1 MGFVTLVKKV
11 ADTKQ
16 LVKGR
21 TPVLLNEIELF
32 CESVGIAE
40 STFGRLAVNDGKFVN
55 RIRSGSKVG
64 EKMVT
69 RIQEFMT
76 KVRSGNLVI
85 EGRDRRRVGVA
96 KKEMLSKISSQE
108 TTAGLSQALEYN
120 EQHQS
125 HLLFYNTC
133 NEKWQIAERAFKV
146 MHDLSASPPA
156 LRVFEA
162 NLGEGTTLARL
173 LRALHHKHPTVPF
186 LIVARERGLSD
197 LRNSLGKM
205 ADRLLEHPLTV
216 LVITNMD
223 FDEAVTLTAGSVQN
237 ALAMNW
243 KTVKLDGNT
252 AYEFQTQISGL
263 QQDFSEDWVVKSRKD
278 GQPQHETPNVLV
290 LYRKDHEFLLHN
302 IVPQPGAFDAQYDFI
317 IAAHLYRHDRPIS
330 FKIDKVLLPLVKC
343 LAPGGRVLVVQSYGN
358 DPAHEIA
365 HQFWSEEELPTHGR
379 QKLITELKRAF
390 GNDRLQYKFTGAT
403 DKTALFR
410 YDMHTLPIDINEQTG
425 ISTLLA
431 AWSNAVFVSQV
442 PRAKVDALVNSSQD
456 YLKAST
462 NIIAKHGGL
471 WFINES
477 FVIKRDG

>member
-1 MGFVTLVKKV
+1 LVKKV

-16 LVKGR
+16 LVKGKH
-21 TPVLLNEIELF
+21 PVLVNEIELF

-55 RIRSGSKVG
+55 RIRGGSKVG
-64 EKMVT
+64 EKMVA
-69 RIQEFMT
+69 RVQEFMS
-76 KVRSGNLVI
+76 KIRSGNLII
-85 EGRDRRRVGVA
+85 EGRHRRRVGVA
-96 KKEMLSKISSQE
+96 KKEMLAKISSQE
-108 TTAGLSQALEYN
+108 TTAGLSQAVEYN
-120 EQHQS
+120 EQRQS
-125 HLLFYNTC
+125 HSLFYNSC
-133 NEKWQIAERAFKV
+133 NEKWQIAQRAFDA
-146 MHDLSASPPA
+146 MNDLSVSPPA

-216 LVITNMD
+216 VVITNMN
-223 FDEAVTLTAGSVQN
+223 FEEAATLTSGSVQS

-243 KTVKLDGNT
+243 KTVRLDGNT
-252 AYEFQTQISGL
+252 AYDFQTQISGL
-263 QQDFSEDWVVKSRKD
+263 QQNFSEDWAVKSQNN
-278 GQPQHETPNVLV
+278 GQPKHETPNVLV

-302 IVPQPGAFDAQYDFI
+302 IVPKPGSFDAQYDFI

-330 FKIDKVLLPLVKC
+330 FKIDKILLPLVKC
-343 LAPGGRVLVVQSYGN
+343 LAPGGRALVVQSYGN

-365 HQFWSEEELPTHGR
+365 HQFWSEEELPTDGR
-379 QKLITELKRAF
+379 QKLIAGLKHAI
-390 GNDRLQYKFTGAT
+390 GDDTLQYKFTGAT
-403 DKTALFR
+403 DKTSLFR

-442 PRAKVDALVNSSQD
+442 PRAKVDALVNSRED

-462 NIIAKHGGL
+462 NIINKHGGL

-477 FVIKRDG
+477 FVIKRDV

>member
-1 MGFVTLVKKV
+1 MEKKV
-11 ADTKQ
+11 ADIEQ
-16 LVKGR
+16 LAKGKHS
-21 TPVLLNEIELF
+21 VLLNEIEAF
-32 CESVGIAE
+32 CESIGIAE

-55 RIRSGSKVG
+55 RIRSGSKIG
-64 EKMVT
+64 DKMVA
-69 RIQEFMT
+69 RVQEFMSE
-76 KVRSGNLVI
+76 VNSGTRRI

-96 KKEMLSKISSQE
+96 KKEMLAKISSQE
-108 TTAGLSQALEYN
+108 TTARLSEAVEYN
-120 EQHQS
+120 EQRQS
-125 HLLFYNTC
+125 HLLFYNSC
-133 NEKWQIAERAFKV
+133 NEKWQIAERAFKA
-146 MHDLSASPPA
+146 MNDLSVSPPA

-223 FDEAVTLTAGSVQN
+223 FEQAVTLTTGSVQS

-243 KTVKLDGNT
+243 KTVTLDGNT
-252 AYEFQTQISGL
+252 AYDFQQQISDL
-263 QQDFSEDWVVKSRKD
+263 QQNFSEDWAVKSQRD
-278 GQPQHETPNVLV
+278 GQPQHETPNVVV

-302 IVPQPGAFDAQYDFI
+302 IVPQPGSFDARYDFI
-317 IAAHLYRHDRPIS
+317 IAAHLYRHDRPMA

-343 LAPGGRVLVVQSYGN
+343 LAPSGRMLVVQSYGN

-365 HQFWSEEELPTHGR
+365 HQFWSEEELPTVGR
-379 QKLITELKRAF
+379 QKLITELKRAI

-403 DKTALFR
+403 DKTSLFR
-410 YDMHTLPIDINEQTG
+410 YDMHTLPIDINERTG

-442 PRAKVDALVNSSQD
+442 PRAKVDALVNSRED

-462 NIIAKHGGL
+462 NIIKKHGGL